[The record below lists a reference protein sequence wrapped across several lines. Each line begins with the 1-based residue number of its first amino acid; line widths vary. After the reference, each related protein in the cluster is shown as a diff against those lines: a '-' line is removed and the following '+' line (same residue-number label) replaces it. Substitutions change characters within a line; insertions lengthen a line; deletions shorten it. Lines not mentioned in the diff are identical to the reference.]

1 MATPTNEFNIMNKS
15 VAAVHQRRAE
25 IQLGNAFRAIE
36 ADPQGITAAG
46 VAAQKLRAEQAA
58 VNTKNKF
65 SFSAANFE
73 KLKSNTA
80 TTKNAGVAAQKLRR
94 EQVAANVARGFTGFT
109 AANFE
114 SLNKAVAAG
123 AGRRSRKNRR
133 SNRKANRRSNRA
145 TRSRK

>member
-94 EQVAANVARGFTGFT
+94 EQVAANVARGFT

-114 SLNKAVAAG
+114 SLKKAVAAG

-133 SNRKANRRSNRA
+133 SNRRANRRSNRV